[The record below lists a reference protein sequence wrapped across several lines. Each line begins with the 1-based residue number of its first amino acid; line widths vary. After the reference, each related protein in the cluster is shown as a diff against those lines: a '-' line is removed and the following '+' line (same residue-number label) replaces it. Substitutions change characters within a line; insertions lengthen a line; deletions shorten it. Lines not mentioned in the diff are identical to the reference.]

1 MSDDHGAARLTQRL
15 STLEPKARELAGRLG
30 LLRPLVFIDLE
41 TTGTDPLS
49 DRIVEIGAIKLYP
62 SAETELLHERVNPS
76 VPIPAEA
83 SAVHGITDDLV
94 AERPVFAA
102 MASTVAEF
110 LRGCDLAGFGIA
122 RFDIP
127 LLEAEF
133 GRAGIEFSISDRWV
147 VDALRVFHDRER
159 RDLATAVDFYAGREI
174 EHAHSAI
181 ADAMSSVEVLWGQFE
196 RYADLPTELEELDR
210 LSNPRRPDPS
220 WLDPAGRLVCHDDE
234 ILMNFGKYAGRKL
247 VDVTRED
254 PGYLDWVLQQ
264 DFSEQVKETIANART
279 KQTDGND

>member
-1 MSDDHGAARLTQRL
+1 
-15 STLEPKARELAGRLG
+15 
-30 LLRPLVFIDLE
+30 
-41 TTGTDPLS
+41 
-49 DRIVEIGAIKLYP
+49 
-62 SAETELLHERVNPS
+62 
-76 VPIPAEA
+76 
-83 SAVHGITDDLV
+83 
-94 AERPVFAA
+94 
-102 MASTVAEF
+102 
-110 LRGCDLAGFGIA
+110 
-122 RFDIP
+122 
-127 LLEAEF
+127 
-133 GRAGIEFSISDRWV
+133 
-147 VDALRVFHDRER
+147 
-159 RDLATAVDFYAGREI
+159 
-174 EHAHSAI
+174 
-181 ADAMSSVEVLWGQFE
+181 MSSVEVLWGQFE